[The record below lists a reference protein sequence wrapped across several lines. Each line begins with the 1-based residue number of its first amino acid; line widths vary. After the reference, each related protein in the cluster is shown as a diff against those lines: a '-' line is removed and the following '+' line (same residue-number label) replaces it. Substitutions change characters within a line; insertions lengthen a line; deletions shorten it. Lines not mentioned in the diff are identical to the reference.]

1 MYFVLFKK
9 KREFFMIEFSSIFAQ
24 YRSFDQIYLF
34 KSDAKDSVTLEVY
47 DLGLNRLRTRPI
59 TTASLSD
66 IYHLPSWF

>member
-1 MYFVLFKK
+1 
-9 KREFFMIEFSSIFAQ
+9 IFAQ